1 MEEDLAGVGWKK
13 KIKKF
18 PIFIPPPPKKKRGE
32 SYKMKDF
39 LIFNFGICAKLH
51 TKDKKN

>member
-18 PIFIPPPPKKKRGE
+18 PIFIPKTKKRE
-32 SYKMKDF
+32 SYRMKDF
-39 LIFNFGICAKLH
+39 
-51 TKDKKN
+51 